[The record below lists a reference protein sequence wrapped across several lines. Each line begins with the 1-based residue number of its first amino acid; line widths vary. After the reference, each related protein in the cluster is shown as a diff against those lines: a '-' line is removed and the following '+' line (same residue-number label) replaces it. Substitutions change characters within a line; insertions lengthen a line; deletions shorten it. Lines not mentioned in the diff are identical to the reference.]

1 MKYDFKLRALLEIAL
16 AEDLGTGD
24 ITTMNIV
31 PENYITTG
39 FIHAK
44 EAGVVAGLPVARE
57 VFNILNR
64 DLSFQALCRDGERIE
79 SGQLLARVE
88 GDARAILMGER
99 LALNFLQRLSGIAT
113 KTAAMAAIIKNEK
126 ACITDTRKTTP
137 GLRNLEKY
145 AVRVGGGYNH
155 RFGLYDAVL
164 IKDNHIK
171 VAGGITEAI
180 KRAKNAPFFCPRI
193 EVEVESLEGLQEALA
208 AKADIIMLDNMDLET
223 MRQAVEMVNG
233 QVLLEASGGITEESI
248 LAIAQTGVDFISA
261 GSLTHAVKS
270 LDISLDVGEMKP
282 LKGYVAAN

>member
-1 MKYDFKLRALLEIAL
+1 MKYDFRLRTLLEIAL
-16 AEDLGTGD
+16 VEDLGTGD

-31 PENYITTG
+31 PEDYITTG

-44 EAGVVAGLPVARE
+44 EAGVVAGLPVAKE

-79 SGQLLARVE
+79 YGQLLARVE
-88 GDARAILMGER
+88 GNARAILMGER

-113 KTAAMAAIIKNEK
+113 KTAAMVHIIKNEK
-126 ACITDTRKTTP
+126 ARITDTRKTTP
-137 GLRNLEKY
+137 GLRALEKY
-145 AVRVGGGYNH
+145 AVRIGGGCNH

-171 VAGGITEAI
+171 VAGSITEAV
-180 KRAKNAPFFCPRI
+180 KRAKNASFFCPRI
-193 EVEVESLEGLQEALA
+193 EVEVENLEDLQEALA
-208 AKADIIMLDNMDLET
+208 AETDIIMLDNMDLET
-223 MRQAVEMVNG
+223 MRQAVQMVNG

-270 LDISLDVGEMKP
+270 LDISMDVGEMKP